1 MRAKNMI
8 LFVIAIG
15 CGLVA
20 SIGVSQYMDQGAA
33 GPAVDTVKIYVAVS
47 DINIGDRLDA
57 QHVALEEWPRDRM
70 PEGAITDLSKVESRY
85 PRTRLF
91 AGEPIIERKL
101 MDSPDRGSKAVM
113 IPEGYRVVSVR
124 VTVDTAVAGLIQPGD
139 RVDLVLFVRKNQEVL
154 QTGTRTIL
162 RDVNVFS
169 VDGDTERS
177 VDEEGQARNLRT
189 VSLLVTPK
197 QAETVMLANE
207 LGTLSLTLRRPNDTY
222 EYISNGETVDSL
234 LGTRSESANE
244 NGRRGGGPVYPPGWP
259 GTLPTATAARPPSGD
274 DSSSAGPNG
283 PAWTMKILSSNGYR
297 EYQWQD
303 GQALPQ
309 EVTPEKSPQP
319 AKLAAPNPTR
329 ETVLPQD
336 LLPGGTPEVTEPE
349 PAPTET
355 VTPTETELRPAAETA
370 TTTPSTF

>member
-33 GPAVDTVKIYVAVS
+33 GPAVATEKIYVAVA
-47 DINIGDRLDA
+47 DVNIGDRLDA
-57 QHVALEEWPRDRM
+57 QQVALEEWPRDRV
-70 PEGAITDLSKVESRY
+70 PEGAITDLSKIENRY

-91 AGEPIIERKL
+91 AGEPIIEQKL
-101 MDSPDRGSKAVM
+101 MDSADRGSQAVK

-139 RVDLVLFVRKNQEVL
+139 RVDLVLFVRKSQEVP

-169 VDGDTERS
+169 VDGDTERA
-177 VDEEGQARNLRT
+177 VEEEDEARNLRT

-207 LGTLSLTLRRPNDTY
+207 LGTLSLTLRRPNDKE
-222 EYISNGETVDSL
+222 EYISNGETVHSL

-244 NGRRGGGPVYPPGWP
+244 GQRGSGSPLYAPNWP
-259 GTLPTATAARPPSGD
+259 GTLPTAAAQPSRPAVVETDAPR
-274 DSSSAGPNG
+274 G
-283 PAWTMKILSSNGYR
+283 PAWTMKILSSNGFR

-303 GQALPQ
+303 GQELPQ
-309 EVTPEKSPQP
+309 EVTPERVASPARVP
-319 AKLAAPNPTR
+319 EPSRPTVVP
-329 ETVLPQD
+329 ED
-336 LLPGGTPEVTEPE
+336 LLPGSGPDDPMAEAEAAPEAVTEAEPE
-349 PAPTET
+349 GA
-355 VTPTETELRPAAETA
+355 TA
-370 TTTPSTF
+370 TASTESDTF